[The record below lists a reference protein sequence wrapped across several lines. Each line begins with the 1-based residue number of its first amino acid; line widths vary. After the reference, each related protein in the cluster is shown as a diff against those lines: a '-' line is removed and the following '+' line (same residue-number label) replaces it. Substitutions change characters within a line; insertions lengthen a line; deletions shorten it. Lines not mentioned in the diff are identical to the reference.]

1 MPTLR
6 NSIIG
11 PLQELLSP
19 SHAFA
24 ITAPHM
30 RDTPVVTGASPN
42 TSPTARVDAS
52 PKEVAARTEL
62 HQMET
67 LTLSDQQFLTGDAA
81 GKPVVISGHLR
92 IAQGCAPFP
101 AVILQHGSSGYA
113 ANIEIWSRTLNAL
126 GISTFA
132 LDGFTGRGLVEV
144 NSNQALLGRL
154 NFILDIY
161 RALGVVASHPLI
173 DPSRIA
179 LMGFSRGGQAALY
192 ASLKRFNRMWNAT
205 GAEFAAYIPFYPDC
219 MTSFMSDTDVVDRPI
234 RIFGG
239 TLDDYN
245 PVSNCRNYVDRLR
258 TTGADVTLTEYAD
271 ASHAFDNPLAARPA
285 AVSPA
290 FQSLRNCKIRENG
303 DSLLMNAETGRPFTY
318 GDACVAYGA
327 HLGYQPVAA
336 QAAREAVETFMKSL
350 FDLD

>member
-1 MPTLR
+1 
-6 NSIIG
+6 
-11 PLQELLSP
+11 
-19 SHAFA
+19 
-24 ITAPHM
+24 M
-30 RDTPVVTGASPN
+30 RDAPVVIGVSPI
-42 TSPTARVDAS
+42 TEPIAWPEVP
-52 PKEVAARTEL
+52 PKEVAGRTEL
-62 HQMET
+62 HQIET
-67 LTLSDQQFLTGDAA
+67 LTLSDQQFLQGDTA
-81 GKPVVISGHLR
+81 GKPAVISGQLR

-113 ANIEIWSRTLNAL
+113 ANIEVWSRNLNAL

-161 RALGVVASHPLI
+161 RALAVVASHPLI
-173 DPSRIA
+173 DPKRIA

-192 ASLKRFNRMWNAT
+192 ASLKRFNRMWNT
-205 GAEFAAYIPFYPDC
+205 SGAEFAAYIPFYPDC
-219 MTSFMSDTDVVDRPI
+219 MTTFISDTDVADRPI

-245 PVSNCRNYVDRLR
+245 PISNCLDYVDRLR
-258 TTGADVTLTEYAD
+258 AAGADVTLTEYPD
-271 ASHAFDNPLAARPA
+271 AFHAFDNPLAARPA

-303 DSLLMNAETGRPFTY
+303 DGVLINTETNQPFTY
-318 GDACVAYGA
+318 RDACVAYGA

-336 QAAREAVETFMKSL
+336 QAAKQAVKALLRSL
-350 FDLD
+350 FDLG